1 MGLQSR
7 CILTLWGK
15 SLMVRVFSCSCA
27 SSSQSL
33 KSPWNQHLPLRTG
46 HQSPS
51 PWPLKQGGGKLFSG
65 SLGLG
70 SHWIRV
76 RGEPRR
82 SLINDFSL
90 QGGTDS
96 VCFTLT
102 FSSQCFCLRKG
113 CCSRLMACLGW
124 GTLPSAWMLNQS
136 AFVQDPVHPR
146 MAIGR
151 KEFTH
156 PLPEP
161 SHSRR
166 LFVRLM
172 AFLSYLLT
180 SPISVLYKNLASGPE
195 KMVWRH

>member
-76 RGEPRR
+76 RGEPRG
-82 SLINDFSL
+82 SLINDFLL
-90 QGGTDS
+90 QGRTDS

-113 CCSRLMACLGW
+113 CCSRMMACLGW
-124 GTLPSAWMLNQS
+124 GTLPLCLNAKPECLCS
-136 AFVQDPVHPR
+136 GPCPPED
-146 MAIGR
+146 GYR
-151 KEFTH
+151 KEGIHT
-156 PLPEP
+156 PPP
-161 SHSRR
+161 W
-166 LFVRLM
+166 
-172 AFLSYLLT
+172 A
-180 SPISVLYKNLASGPE
+180 
-195 KMVWRH
+195 